1 LVARTGLMTVPQIF
15 IGTTSIGGFTDLDA
29 LQKAGGLQP
38 LLDAAGIQRTD
49 RA

>member
-1 LVARTGLMTVPQIF
+1 VPQIF
-15 IGTTSIGGFTDLDA
+15 IGTASVGGFTDLDA
-29 LQKAGGLQP
+29 LQKTGRLQP